1 MSIKLMSKVFDG
13 SFKFDGGPSEPTMK
27 LVLLALADHASD
39 SGEAVYPSI
48 AHVCAKTGL
57 SRHAVKDALA
67 TARKAGILTA
77 IGRRKQV
84 IEYRM
89 RIETESAGPKWDLD
103 PEGTRTPGDPVPG
116 PLGTRTRAPGDHVI
130 INEPPMN
137 RHGADAHAQAPSG
150 RSERDPLDTLARFEA
165 MKAQA
170 RAAGR
175 DNAPAAHRMA
185 GRWPHL
191 VAHCRAFEDASGLR
205 AADVPASKLP
215 LWAKDLE
222 GHAGAGLTPDDER
235 TLVNLARSR
244 KFDIYRPGSL
254 DNLIAVMRKGAAG
267 AERPRYKTL
276 AN

>member
-1 MSIKLMSKVFDG
+1 MSIKLMTKVFDG
-13 SFKFDGGPSEPTMK
+13 CFKFDGGPSEPTMK

-48 AHVCAKTGL
+48 AHICAKTGL
-57 SRHAVKDALA
+57 SRNAVKEVLA
-67 TARKAGILTA
+67 ASRKVGILTA

-89 RIETESAGPKWDLD
+89 RIETESTGPRWDQVS
-103 PEGTRTPGDPVPG
+103 ESTRPPGDPVPG
-116 PLGTRTRAPGDHVI
+116 LQETRTRPPGSHVI
-130 INEPPMN
+130 INEPPMKH
-137 RHGADAHAQAPSG
+137 HGADAHAQAPSG
-150 RSERDPLDTLARFEA
+150 RSERDPLDTLAAWEA
-165 MKAQA
+165 SKAAA

-191 VAHCRAFEDASGLR
+191 VAYCRAFEDASGLR

-235 TLVNLARSR
+235 TLVNLARSK

-267 AERPRYKTL
+267 AEQPRYKTL